1 MVDGGW
7 SLNAIFCSL
16 RIGIQSLCR
25 TSRNWAPIIISR
37 QIYRNPNSPNCWR
50 NAIPDITGKNFI
62 YWKVVMHNNDD
73 WNACY
78 PLYYRFVAFYA
89 SVVFFLILKF
99 ILICWQGHNMIINAR
114 KEADL
119 INPDTGEYME
129 LDVYIPSLQLAFEY
143 QVLSSTILSS
153 MLLTTY
159 SILFFIFLGKTSLHH
174 HRIYL

>member
-1 MVDGGW
+1 
-7 SLNAIFCSL
+7 
-16 RIGIQSLCR
+16 
-25 TSRNWAPIIISR
+25 
-37 QIYRNPNSPNCWR
+37 
-50 NAIPDITGKNFI
+50 
-62 YWKVVMHNNDD
+62 
-73 WNACY
+73 
-78 PLYYRFVAFYA
+78 
-89 SVVFFLILKF
+89 
-99 ILICWQGHNMIINAR
+99 MIINAR